1 MRPDYI
7 SMTDA
12 NIQECMSFYEH
23 LKIHIRH
30 SGIFLSP
37 IGPYDNLYMSNLF
50 PFFRMHE
57 ISHQT
62 HTIIAHIIV
71 EKNKFI

>member
-1 MRPDYI
+1 MRLGYI
-7 SMTDA
+7 SITEV

-23 LKIHIRH
+23 LKIHIRYN
-30 SGIFLSP
+30 GIFLFP
-37 IGPYDNLYMSNLF
+37 IGAYDNLYISNIF

-57 ISHQT
+57 ISYQT